1 MENFPSPES
10 RGEQKVDFG
19 ELVDLANSA
28 DVTVYERLNASNDKQ
43 AKAEFLENPEL
54 VHPNNQYGNLDET
67 EVRRN
72 FTTLEQIDEELEN
85 SDLNDKRK
93 RLIRLVTDDYKKKNE
108 FLAANIAYN
117 VAETPEEKAQAA
129 EWHKQAN
136 EALYGKADESTFYT
150 LLKEKIDSIDVDSL
164 SEEDRKTYD
173 WLMNEI
179 GPLPE
184 KTGGRFKPKQE
195 TVERFAELTNHFF
208 EDFLKHVPEGK
219 TEFSSE
225 EMVKIINEIADN
237 EFGGMDIK
245 YRAVIDPS
253 VSNASTNHEERLLKF
268 PEGTKYTEKRL
279 KALIVHEFGTHM
291 LRALPYLDSEV
302 KVFASGLP
310 GNETFD
316 EGIAKCVE
324 QAIDGK
330 YADSG
335 IDHYINI
342 GLATFKGKNFR
353 EVYNIQMALKQLT
366 GEKTDTVLNA
376 VQRCFRGTGELV
388 NNKDLAYYNGAN
400 QVWKYIEEHL
410 DDPELFDNLF
420 LTGKAN
426 INNPTQ
432 EALSYEMRMGGL

>member
-366 GEKTDTVLNA
+366 GEKTGTVLNA